1 MDDEMEEKKK
11 FDGEPEGPE
20 PSQPSFLEVLCKS
33 SGKMRRFA
41 AGTESGFAIFLINRK
56 FEPGNPHALHIEAVK
71 DGEEPVCFG
80 PNAVLVN
87 YGKGWRLQTVI
98 DEGMHSMHRKGF
110 EEMRGLKSAM
120 RQRTSTIN
128 PSEIQ
133 SAEKPIAESSI
144 RGNCEYFGRILLAF
158 AFIFLLGGTLT
169 VFLEKLP
176 ELISFVS
183 SAM

>member
-41 AGTESGFAIFLINRK
+41 A
-56 FEPGNPHALHIEAVK
+56 AVK